1 MEVEFFVPQIEWLL
15 MTNYLTIF
23 RFHTFLQFIK
33 LKKKNTQFI
42 STARFIIVNLSV
54 HRAAVN
60 SLSVRRPCSVI
71 QLRHFFVFYIYYSFY

>member
-33 LKKKNTQFI
+33 LKKNTQFI
-42 STARFIIVNLSV
+42 STAWFIIVNLSV